1 MSGAR
6 ANSLI
11 RQWNDRFQDDPLAA
25 GIVVALS
32 ERSEAIWQ
40 HAFDLLQ
47 RESPEY
53 RNAVDAEFTEE
64 SKAHCGELLRM
75 IIAIAAGTV
84 KASNADP
91 FDFVRTHAA
100 WRARHQVPLI
110 ASLHAYRLAHRTYSE
125 ITRDSVLRHPKTDA
139 RLHSLAMLSDFWI
152 QFFDHVGTVLAEAH
166 ATEEGHV
173 VAQGTR
179 SYVSLIDNL
188 LRGIEPRDA
197 EAQRLST
204 LCGIRSGAPMAV
216 AVASPQKPG
225 NGEHVDLEI
234 TLRSFV
240 RLIDQVLPPAAFGRL
255 VDIRGGEVTVIACS
269 ESKTAGNLTRVLRQS
284 AFARHAG
291 NGHAARVGVS
301 ADITDVAQF
310 PQALD
315 EARIAL
321 EFTNAAQP
329 LMHFP
334 DIDLPEFLVRRADSA
349 AFRLIPEWAGC
360 LHPTDTDQSHALLR
374 TIHTFAECSFNVKQT
389 ARRLRIH
396 ANTVYFR
403 LNRIKKLTGVDPR
416 TFSGTSLLLTACR
429 LQDISGGRRRES

>member
-1 MSGAR
+1 MSNAR
-6 ANSLI
+6 ANSLV
-11 RQWNDRFQDDPLAA
+11 RQWGERFDVDPLAA
-25 GIVVALS
+25 GIVSSLS

-40 HAFDLLQ
+40 HAFELLQ

-53 RNAVDAEFTEE
+53 RNAIDAEFIAE
-64 SKAHCGELLRM
+64 SKRHCGELLRM

-84 KASNADP
+84 KASEIDP
-91 FDFVRTHAA
+91 FCFVRTHAA

-139 RLHSLAMLSDFWI
+139 RLHSLAMLADFWI
-152 QFFDHVGTVLAEAH
+152 AFFDHVGTVLAEAH
-166 ATEEGHV
+166 AVEERHV
-173 VAQGTR
+173 VAQGAR
-179 SYVSLIDNL
+179 SYANLIDNL
-188 LRGIEPRDA
+188 LRGMESRDA
-197 EAQRLST
+197 EAQRLRT

-216 AVASPQKPG
+216 AVACSHKPE
-225 NGEHVDLEI
+225 NGERADLDV
-234 TLRSFV
+234 TLRSVV
-240 RLIDQVLPPAAFGRL
+240 RLIDQALAPAAFGRL
-255 VDIRGGEVTVIACS
+255 VDIRDGGVTIIACS
-269 ESKTAGNLTRVLRQS
+269 EADTARELMQALRRN
-284 AFARHAG
+284 AFARRAG

-301 ADITDVAQF
+301 ADITEVARF

-321 EFTNAAQP
+321 EFTSAAQP

-374 TIHTFAECSFNVKQT
+374 TIHTFADCSFNVKKT

-416 TFSGTSLLLTACR
+416 TFSGTSLLLTAFR
-429 LQDISGGRRRES
+429 LQGISGGRRSN

>member
-1 MSGAR
+1 MSSAR
-6 ANSLI
+6 ANGLI
-11 RQWNDRFQDDPLAA
+11 PQWGERFNEDPLAA
-25 GIVVALS
+25 GIVTGLS

-40 HAFDLLQ
+40 YAFDLLQ

-53 RNAVDAEFTEE
+53 RNAVDAEFAQE

-75 IIAIAAGTV
+75 IIAIAARTV
-84 KASNADP
+84 QESDADP
-91 FDFVRTHAA
+91 FCFVRRHAA

-139 RLHSLAMLSDFWI
+139 RLQSLAMLSDFWI

-166 ATEEGHV
+166 AAEQGHV

-179 SYVSLIDNL
+179 SYVNLIDNL
-188 LRGIEPRDA
+188 LRGMEPPDA
-197 EAQRLST
+197 EAQRLRT
-204 LCGIRSGAPMAV
+204 LCGIRAGAPMAV
-216 AVASPQKPG
+216 AVAGPHRAG
-225 NGEHVDLEI
+225 NGEHVDLDV

-255 VDIRGGEVTVIACS
+255 VDIRGGEVIIIACS
-269 ESKTAGNLTRVLRQS
+269 EANTARELMQVLRRS
-284 AFARHAG
+284 EFARRAG

-301 ADITDVAQF
+301 ADITEVAQL
-310 PQALD
+310 PQAAD

-321 EFTNAAQP
+321 EFTSAARP

-334 DIDLPEFLVRRADSA
+334 DIDLPEVLVRRAESA

-360 LHPTDTDQSHALLR
+360 LHPADADQSHALLR
-374 TIHTFAECSFNVKQT
+374 TIHTFAECSFNVKKT

-403 LNRIKKLTGVDPR
+403 LNRIKKLTGIDPR
-416 TFSGTSLLLTACR
+416 TFSGTSLLITALR
-429 LQDISGGRRRES
+429 LQDINGARRRET

>member
-1 MSGAR
+1 
-6 ANSLI
+6 
-11 RQWNDRFQDDPLAA
+11 
-25 GIVVALS
+25 
-32 ERSEAIWQ
+32 
-40 HAFDLLQ
+40 
-47 RESPEY
+47 
-53 RNAVDAEFTEE
+53 
-64 SKAHCGELLRM
+64 
-75 IIAIAAGTV
+75 V
-84 KASNADP
+84 KETSADP

-139 RLHSLAMLSDFWI
+139 RLHSLAMLADFWI
-152 QFFDHVGTVLAEAH
+152 GFFDLVGTVLAEAH
-166 ATEEGHV
+166 AAEEGHV

-179 SYVSLIDNL
+179 SYADLIDNL
-188 LRGIEPRDA
+188 LRGVEPRDA
-197 EAQRLST
+197 EAQRLRK

-216 AVASPQKPG
+216 AVASPHKPA
-225 NGEHVDLEI
+225 NREHVDLDV
-234 TLRSFV
+234 TLRSIV
-240 RLIDQVLPPAAFGRL
+240 RLIDQVLAPAAFGRL
-255 VDIRGGEVTVIACS
+255 VDIRGGEVTIIACS
-269 ESKTAGNLTRVLRQS
+269 ESKTACNLMRVLRRHE
-284 AFARHAG
+284 FARRAG

-301 ADITDVAQF
+301 ADITDVANF

-321 EFTNAAQP
+321 EFASAAHP

-334 DIDLPEFLVRRADSA
+334 DIDLPEFLLRRADSA

-396 ANTVYFR
+396 TNTVYFR

-416 TFSGTSLLLTACR
+416 TFSGTSLLLTAFR
-429 LQDISGGRRRES
+429 LQSIGGGRGRDT

>member
-1 MSGAR
+1 MSSAR

-11 RQWNDRFQDDPLAA
+11 RQWNERFQKDPLAA
-25 GIVVALS
+25 GIVAALG
-32 ERSEAIWQ
+32 ERSDAIWQ
-40 HAFDLLQ
+40 HAFDLMQ

-53 RNAVDAEFTEE
+53 RNAVDAEFAQE
-64 SKAHCGELLRM
+64 SKGHCGELLRM
-75 IIAIAAGTV
+75 MIAIAAGTV
-84 KASNADP
+84 RESSADP
-91 FDFVRTHAA
+91 FCFVRRHAA

-166 ATEEGHV
+166 AAEEGHI

-179 SYVSLIDNL
+179 SYVNLIDNL
-188 LRGIEPRDA
+188 LRGMEPLDV
-197 EAQRLST
+197 EARRLRT
-204 LCGIRSGAPMAV
+204 LCGIRSDAPMAV
-216 AVASPQKPG
+216 VVASPHRAE
-225 NGEHVDLEI
+225 NGEHAERDV

-255 VDIRGGEVTVIACS
+255 VDIRGDEVIVIACG
-269 ESKTAGNLTRVLRQS
+269 EANTARELIQVLRRS
-284 AFARHAG
+284 EFARRAG

-301 ADITDVAQF
+301 ADITEVAQF
-310 PQALD
+310 PQAVD

-321 EFTNAAQP
+321 EFTSAAQP
-329 LMHFP
+329 LMHFA
-334 DIDLPEFLVRRADSA
+334 DIDLPEFLLRRADSA
-349 AFRLIPEWAGC
+349 AFRLIPEWAGS
-360 LHPTDTDQSHALLR
+360 LHPTDANQSHALLR
-374 TIHTFAECSFNVKQT
+374 TIHTFAECSFNVKKT

-416 TFSGTSLLLTACR
+416 TFSGTSLLLTAFR
-429 LQDISGGRRRES
+429 LQDISGERRRET

>member
-11 RQWNDRFQDDPLAA
+11 RQWSQRFQNDPSAA
-25 GIVVALS
+25 GIVAALS
-32 ERSEAIWQ
+32 ERGDAIWQ
-40 HAFDLLQ
+40 HAFALLQ

-53 RNAVDAEFTEE
+53 RNAVDAEFAQE
-64 SKAHCGELLRM
+64 SKAHCNELLRM
-75 IIAIAAGTV
+75 IVTIAAGS
-84 KASNADP
+84 AQEFDADP
-91 FDFVRTHAA
+91 FDFVRRHAA

-125 ITRDSVLRHPKTDA
+125 ITRDSVLRHPKTGA

-166 ATEEGHV
+166 AAEEGHV

-179 SYVSLIDNL
+179 SYISLIDDL
-188 LRGIEPRDA
+188 LRGVEPRDA
-197 EAQRLST
+197 EAQRLRT

-216 AVASPQKPG
+216 AIASPHRG
-225 NGEHVDLEI
+225 GSSEHVDLDVA
-234 TLRSFV
+234 LRSFV

-255 VDIRGGEVTVIACS
+255 VGIRGGEVIIIACS
-269 ESKTAGNLTRVLRQS
+269 EANTARELMQVLRRS
-284 AFARHAG
+284 EFARRAG
-291 NGHAARVGVS
+291 NGHAARVGVG
-301 ADITDVAQF
+301 ADIAEVADF
-310 PQALD
+310 PQALE

-321 EFTNAAQP
+321 EFASAAQP

-334 DIDLPEFLVRRADSA
+334 DIDLPEFLLRRADSA

-374 TIHTFAECSFNVKQT
+374 TIHTFAECSFNVKKT

-416 TFSGTSLLLTACR
+416 TFSGTSLLLTAFR
-429 LQDISGGRRRES
+429 LRDISGGRRSET